1 MRLSAVRTQP
11 ISAVMTTDVV
21 SIDLDQPLS
30 EAYHALRG
38 APYHHIPVLDGDRPV
53 GMLSSTD
60 VLKLVYDVE
69 GASDKMLTSML
80 DHQFTIEDAMTP
92 DLVTLTETATVHDA
106 AELLADSR
114 IHSVLVVGVDGSM
127 VGIVT
132 TTDLVRFLRDL

>member
-1 MRLSAVRTQP
+1 MRKQP
-11 ISAVMTTDVV
+11 ISTVMTTDVV

-30 EAYHALRG
+30 DAYHALRG

-92 DLVTLTETATVHDA
+92 DLVTLPETATVHDA
-106 AELLADSR
+106 AELLADSKR
-114 IHSVLVVGVDGSM
+114 HSVLVVDVDGSLC
-127 VGIVT
+127 GIVT
-132 TTDLVRFLRDL
+132 TTDLVRYLRDL

>member
-1 MRLSAVRTQP
+1 MRQQP
-11 ISAVMTTDVV
+11 ISNVMTTDVV

-30 EAYHALRG
+30 DAYHALQG

-60 VLKLVYDVE
+60 ILRLVYDVE

-92 DLVTLTETATVHDA
+92 DLVTLTESANVHDA
-106 AELLADSR
+106 AELLADSKR
-114 IHSVLVVGVDGSM
+114 HSVLVVAADGSL

-132 TTDLVRFLRDL
+132 TTDLVRYLRDL